1 VLQHLRAM
9 LQACSS
15 IHLQNPP
22 TLACQHPWLELR
34 PPPTHPPTLTPP
46 TIATPLSVSFVP
58 PPPLPVPVWCC
69 SVLLFVS
76 SAAWTVTNLR
86 DELGDILAG
95 DDGTLGD
102 ITLAG
107 LGLGE

>member
-1 VLQHLRAM
+1 MAGFFSRASC
-9 LQACSS
+9 AAAFESNTAGV
-15 IHLQNPP
+15 H
-22 TLACQHPWLELR
+22 A
-34 PPPTHPPTLTPP
+34 PPPYKTTHFGLSSSTFVKLAETPP
-46 TIATPLSVSFVP
+46 PSILCVP
-58 PPPLPVPVWCC
+58 PPCVW
-69 SVLLFVS
+69 SYAVLLFVS